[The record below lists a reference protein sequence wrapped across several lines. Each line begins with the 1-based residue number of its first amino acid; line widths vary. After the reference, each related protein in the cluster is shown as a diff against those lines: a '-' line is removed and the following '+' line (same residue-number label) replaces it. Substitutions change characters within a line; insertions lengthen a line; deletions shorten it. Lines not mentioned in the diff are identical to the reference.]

1 MGATAKKGDATELLG
16 DSKLRYCAKVS
27 DADQQAV
34 SSIRD
39 AYVTC
44 GARYSN
50 HQRDANHPKEEK
62 IHKRPQNK
70 QRNEKL
76 EEEYE
81 RGRGEMRRERERR
94 EGANILRQL
103 TFKCTR

>member
-39 AYVTC
+39 AYVTWD
-44 GARYSN
+44 ARYAN
-50 HQRDANHPKEEK
+50 HQ
-62 IHKRPQNK
+62 
-70 QRNEKL
+70 
-76 EEEYE
+76 
-81 RGRGEMRRERERR
+81 
-94 EGANILRQL
+94 
-103 TFKCTR
+103 